1 MPTIANTI
9 ANTIADST
17 DAELTRKDLLPS
29 LRSLALVLLLFA
41 LAIGL
46 ARIYA
51 VPLGAALGDHATL
64 GVAIFFGTTALAVV
78 LPLFSNLPL
87 IPVAVLLWG
96 SWWTA
101 LIIMLG
107 WVAGAALSFSL
118 ARRASPLML
127 RLFPRVTRYAR
138 IDRLIHPRH
147 HVLSLVFLRMTFP
160 VDILSY
166 VLGLFSRKTTTFEN
180 AVSTAIGGAPFALLF
195 AFFPALPVAL
205 QALIFGA
212 AALVFGAYVFWVMR
226 NHPHP
231 PHEPTH

>member
-1 MPTIANTI
+1 MPTIAE
-9 ANTIADST
+9 SL
-17 DAELTRKDLLPS
+17 DAALTRRDLLPS
-29 LRSLALVLLLFA
+29 LRSLTWVLLLFA
-41 LAIGL
+41 LAIVL
-46 ARIYA
+46 SRIYA
-51 VPLGAALGDHATL
+51 TPIGAALGDHGRL

-87 IPVAVLLWG
+87 VPIAVLLWG

-107 WVAGAALSFSL
+107 WVAGAALSFGL

-127 RLFPRVTRYAR
+127 RVFPKVTRYAR

-166 VLGLFSRKTTTFEN
+166 VLGLFSRKTTAFEN
-180 AVSTAIGGAPFALLF
+180 AVSTALGGAPFALLF

-212 AALVFGAYVFWVMR
+212 CALVFGGYVLWVMR
-226 NHPHP
+226 THPHP
-231 PHEPTH
+231 PHQSTH